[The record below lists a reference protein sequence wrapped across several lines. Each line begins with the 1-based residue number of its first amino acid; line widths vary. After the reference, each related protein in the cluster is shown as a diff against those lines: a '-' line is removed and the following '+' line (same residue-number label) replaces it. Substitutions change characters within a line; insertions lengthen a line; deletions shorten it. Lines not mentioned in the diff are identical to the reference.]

1 MIKVTFNFSVK
12 GVWLEDFMVFNNRKQ
27 AEQFIKEKVNKPF
40 IKITI
45 EEI

>member
-1 MIKVTFNFSVK
+1 MIKITLNFFKK
-12 GVWLEDFMVFNNRKQ
+12 GVWLENFMVFQNRKQ
-27 AEQFIKEKVNKPF
+27 AQKFIEEKVNKPF